1 MIQVNGYVLVILH
14 SCVTLNYLTT
24 ALQVRCTVHHFA
36 FHEGLHLGGVRLYCY
51 LIYSVDQGD
60 PTKIAP
66 GFQRVREL
74 QPFDSSVRIDSLE
87 GRHSR
92 TCVDRTDVDS
102 YETEVKNYVATPGL
116 YTSCRVLA
124 LYRLWTR
131 WANNRL
137 YRSPE

>member
-1 MIQVNGYVLVILH
+1 MTTVYDIDGLSLILITFRSMNTGYDGAIGAAAITDHYHRLESLSVVIEKK
-14 SCVTLNYLTT
+14 V
-24 ALQVRCTVHHFA
+24 
-36 FHEGLHLGGVRLYCY
+36 EGL
-51 LIYSVDQGD
+51 
-60 PTKIAP
+60 
-66 GFQRVREL
+66 
-74 QPFDSSVRIDSLE
+74 
-87 GRHSR
+87 HSR

-102 YETEVKNYVATPGL
+102 YETEVKNYVATRGL